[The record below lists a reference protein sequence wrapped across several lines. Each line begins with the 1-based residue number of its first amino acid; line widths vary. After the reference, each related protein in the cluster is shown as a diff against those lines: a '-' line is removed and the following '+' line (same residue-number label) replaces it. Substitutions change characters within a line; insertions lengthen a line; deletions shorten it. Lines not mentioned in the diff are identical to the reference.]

1 MYTWVPQ
8 GVELGGK
15 NLRKCI
21 IQNLL
26 PLLTLEL
33 KTSPSHDILKNMK
46 HILENLLLDGNLLI
60 TNQIVL
66 PKIFSYR

>member
-1 MYTWVPQ
+1 MI
-8 GVELGGK
+8 K
-15 NLRKCI
+15 NEIEILIPTFNEEGNIEKVI
-21 IQNLL
+21 KEN
-26 PLLTLEL
+26 
-33 KTSPSHDILKNMK
+33 LKNMK